1 MDLYIYNRLPFI
13 KLVSCFSVFWRYL
26 MLRNIET
33 RLTQLQDR
41 TEVTPYHA
49 DASCLQQQFST
60 PLANII
66 PNIFGTQTHSDDI
79 KLSRDFGSVR
89 FFEKI
94 QHWVLKSEN
103 GFCVSLLNRLI
114 QGRVRLGS
122 IRNKNNWNNASK
134 RLFGSY
140 SHSEIPGFHSGYSAP
155 RSRIAGI
162 YSGNTFSFRNIPKRT
177 RPKITQIMVHHRNWK
192 PMYSAQGFFGS
203 FDAQWSEWSW
213 INLFS
218 NETQNP
224 LLNLRYLILDW
235 PKETRPRHPRKNLL
249 IRRFPER

>member
-1 MDLYIYNRLPFI
+1 
-13 KLVSCFSVFWRYL
+13 

-94 QHWVLKSEN
+94 QYWVIKSKN

-140 SHSEIPGFHSGYSAP
+140 SHSRIPGFHSGYSAP
-155 RSRIAGI
+155 REQNSRNIFRKYILIPEYSQTNAPQDHSDHGAPQELKTHVLCSRI
-162 YSGNTFSFRNIPKRT
+162 
-177 RPKITQIMVHHRNWK
+177 
-192 PMYSAQGFFGS
+192 
-203 FDAQWSEWSW
+203 
-213 INLFS
+213 
-218 NETQNP
+218 
-224 LLNLRYLILDW
+224 LRFL
-235 PKETRPRHPRKNLL
+235 
-249 IRRFPER
+249 